1 MKKALL
7 IAGLALASAL
17 AHADDKACLADLAGN
32 FQHTFSRGKQET
44 VLSVRQD
51 KSGWSFSQPA
61 STDRDRLFRDH
72 FEGKEPLKAQ
82 IIPAKQLAGVG
93 ALMLTPFVEEG
104 SQLRN
109 VKAECGLTVD
119 DVYLVRLDLS
129 RADKDLLENIVTLG
143 SALSGQKSDAAV
155 SDADIARMRQQKY
168 FAGETL
174 KLEGVISTIVPVLV
188 QKASAN

>member
-1 MKKALL
+1 
-7 IAGLALASAL
+7 
-17 AHADDKACLADLAGN
+17 
-32 FQHTFSRGKQET
+32 
-44 VLSVRQD
+44 
-51 KSGWSFSQPA
+51 
-61 STDRDRLFRDH
+61 
-72 FEGKEPLKAQ
+72 
-82 IIPAKQLAGVG
+82 
-93 ALMLTPFVEEG
+93 MLTPFVEEG